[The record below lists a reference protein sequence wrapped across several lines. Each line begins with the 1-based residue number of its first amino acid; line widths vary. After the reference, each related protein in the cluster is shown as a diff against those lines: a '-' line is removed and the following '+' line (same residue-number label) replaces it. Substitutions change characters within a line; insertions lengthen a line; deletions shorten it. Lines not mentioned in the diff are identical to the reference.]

1 MNNNQIKTELEK
13 KIKKL
18 TTLETELEFSRLT
31 DEVLKISKPG
41 DWLYRL
47 LAIATVK
54 RHFLRFERSKYN
66 LKIHAAKLP
75 ENLKR
80 TYTVSNKF
88 TFDGV
93 TYSLDDPWKI
103 NHLFETNGGY
113 IIYVVNDNGA
123 FISEVSVQEMNKIKY
138 IEVDALCTS
147 GLYNALGIYNGT
159 VHLFKNHLEQSKNTT
174 RRYVYAKW
182 AEGISKELLKK
193 YYRIKNRDEYN
204 KSKAVLHDFKLLT
217 MYHEMGHHY
226 SLHYFYKHLHG
237 LWKLWDNDC
246 YRYIE
251 EMAADYFGEFSTIG
265 MIQKLSEKRRK
276 RKRAKQL
283 LALVAVAVLQNE
295 RKKMWHTIDKYE
307 YVHKVTT
314 PLLCISMKR

>member
-1 MNNNQIKTELEK
+1 MGEI
-13 KIKKL
+13 
-18 TTLETELEFSRLT
+18 
-31 DEVLKISKPG
+31 
-41 DWLYRL
+41 
-47 LAIATVK
+47 
-54 RHFLRFERSKYN
+54 
-66 LKIHAAKLP
+66 
-75 ENLKR
+75 
-80 TYTVSNKF
+80 
-88 TFDGV
+88 
-93 TYSLDDPWKI
+93 
-103 NHLFETNGGY
+103 
-113 IIYVVNDNGA
+113 
-123 FISEVSVQEMNKIKY
+123 SVQEMNKIKY
-138 IEVDALCTS
+138 IEVDELCTS

-182 AEGISKELLKK
+182 AEGTSKELLKK

-217 MYHEMGHHY
+217 MHHELGHHY

-237 LWKLWDNDC
+237 LWELWDNDC

-283 LALVAVAVLQNE
+283 LALVAVLQNE

-314 PLLCISMKR
+314 PLLLDILNSKNLYIHETVKGLKEISGHEEKVEYMVDRERGYKTDFMRIFGRLKPEKTSYK

>member
-1 MNNNQIKTELEK
+1 MGEI
-13 KIKKL
+13 
-18 TTLETELEFSRLT
+18 
-31 DEVLKISKPG
+31 
-41 DWLYRL
+41 
-47 LAIATVK
+47 
-54 RHFLRFERSKYN
+54 
-66 LKIHAAKLP
+66 
-75 ENLKR
+75 
-80 TYTVSNKF
+80 
-88 TFDGV
+88 
-93 TYSLDDPWKI
+93 
-103 NHLFETNGGY
+103 
-113 IIYVVNDNGA
+113 
-123 FISEVSVQEMNKIKY
+123 SVQEMNKIKY
-138 IEVDALCTS
+138 IEVDELCTS

-182 AEGISKELLKK
+182 AEGTSKELLKK

-217 MYHEMGHHY
+217 MHHELGHHY

-237 LWKLWDNDC
+237 LWELWDNDC

-283 LALVAVAVLQNE
+283 LALVAVLQNERKKMWVAVLQNE

-314 PLLCISMKR
+314 PLLLDILNSKNFHENLSRLVKAQNLYIHETVKGLKEISGHEEKVEYMVDRERGYKTDFMRIFERLKPVKKKKWGSFKEYVLRELG